1 MKLLDLYCGMGG
13 AGMGYHL
20 AGWDVYGV
28 DINPQ
33 PNYPFPFFRYDALK
47 VKIKGFDL
55 VHASPPCQRW
65 SPAGGISARDHPD
78 LLTPTRERLEEW
90 GGPYVIENV
99 PLAPLIDPVTL
110 CGTMF
115 GLGVF
120 RHRGFETTETLTAPV
135 HGRHNGQI
143 GDGRYFTVAGHPGP
157 RSGRYGYGSGTP
169 EEWHVAMG
177 IEWGT
182 TRELA
187 QAIPP
192 AYTQYIGEHI
202 R

>member
-13 AGMGYHL
+13 ASMGYHL

-47 VKIKGFDL
+47 VKVKGFDL

-65 SPAGGISARDHPD
+65 TVARGIWARDHPD
-78 LLTPTRERLEEW
+78 LLTPTRERLEGW
-90 GGPYVIENV
+90 GGPYIIENV

-120 RHRGFETTETLTAPV
+120 RHRGFETTLPVKAPD
-135 HGRHNGQI
+135 HASHDGRI
-143 GDGRYFTVAGHPGP
+143 GDGRYFTVAGHTGL
-157 RSGRYGYGSGTP
+157 RSSRDGHGTGLA
-169 EEWHVAMG
+169 EQWRTAMG
-177 IEWGT
+177 ISWGT
-182 TRELA
+182 AKELA
-187 QAIPP
+187 QAVPP
-192 AYTQYIGEHI
+192 AYTQYIGEQI
-202 R
+202 Q